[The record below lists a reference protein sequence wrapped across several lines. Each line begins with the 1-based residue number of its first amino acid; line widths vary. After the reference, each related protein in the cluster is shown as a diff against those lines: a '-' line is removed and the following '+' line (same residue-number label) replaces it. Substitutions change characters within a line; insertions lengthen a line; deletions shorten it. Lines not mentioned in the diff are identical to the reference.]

1 MNKNKNKE
9 KILNIRIYRTIEQDL
24 KTIAKLEQRTV
35 SAIARE
41 FLNQGII
48 NYCISERNNN
58 NNDISKN

>member
-1 MNKNKNKE
+1 MNKNNKE

-41 FLNQGII
+41 FLKQGII
-48 NYCISERNNN
+48 NYCISERSN

>member
-1 MNKNKNKE
+1 MNKE

-41 FLNQGII
+41 FLKQGII

-58 NNDISKN
+58 NDTSKN

>member
-9 KILNIRIYRTIEQDL
+9 KILNIRIYKTIEQDL
-24 KTIAKLEQRTV
+24 KTIAKLEHRTV

-41 FLNQGII
+41 FLKQGII
-48 NYCISERNNN
+48 NYIISERGS

>member
-1 MNKNKNKE
+1 MNKE
-9 KILNIRIYRTIEQDL
+9 KILNIRIYKTIEQDL

-41 FLNQGII
+41 FLKQGII

-58 NNDISKN
+58 NDISKN

>member
-1 MNKNKNKE
+1 MNKNNKE

-24 KTIAKLEQRTV
+24 KTIAKLENRTV

-41 FLNQGII
+41 FLKQGII

-58 NNDISKN
+58 NDNSKN

>member
-9 KILNIRIYRTIEQDL
+9 KMLNIRIYKTLEQDL
-24 KTIAKLEQRTV
+24 KTIAKVENRTV

-41 FLNQGII
+41 FLKQGII
-48 NYCISERNNN
+48 NYIINERGS

>member
-9 KILNIRIYRTIEQDL
+9 KILNIRIYKTIEQDL
-24 KTIAKLEQRTV
+24 KSIAKLENRTV

-41 FLNQGII
+41 FLKQGIL
-48 NYCISERNNN
+48 NYIISERGN

>member
-1 MNKNKNKE
+1 MNKNNKE

-41 FLNQGII
+41 FLKQGII

-58 NNDISKN
+58 NDTSKN